1 MGFEFGSGFSVGQ
14 GFSMKPKPANPL
26 DEVEYTGDLQADSL
40 AELEAL
46 RAAMLAAPAEHLLTL
61 VFPDRES
68 LDSFMWRRHLPKAAR
83 FIPGAKAVRSMATAQ
98 AGAAFS
104 TGGGFSLRAAGSQDV
119 EADAGWLERSK
130 QEKRRFTLATDP
142 EYYVVVHFD
151 TDEARQAALDDL
163 GLQHL
168 TPLPVAGGV
177 FLSGPEVDSVL
188 P

>member
-1 MGFEFGSGFSVGQ
+1 MGFEFGAGFSVAH
-14 GFSMKPKPANPL
+14 GFSMRPKPANPL

-46 RAAMLAAPAEHLLTL
+46 RAAMMAAPVEHLLTL
-61 VFPDRES
+61 VFPTRSALE
-68 LDSFMWRRHLPKAAR
+68 SFMWRRHLPKVDR
-83 FIPGAKAVRSMATAQ
+83 FIPGAKAVRSMSTPQ

-104 TGGGFSLRAAGSQDV
+104 AGGGFSLRSAVGHEA

-130 QEKRRFTLATDP
+130 KEKKRFTLATDP
-142 EYYVVVHFD
+142 EYYIVLHFD
-151 TDEARQAALDDL
+151 TDADRQSALDDL

-168 TPLPVAGGV
+168 TPLPVEGGV